1 LLIAFAIFSILTA
14 SQSQFCAEEKKVGS
28 NTMASRLK
36 VAQFHLLLMSEHFL

>member
-28 NTMASRLK
+28 TMASRLK